1 MALRALRNDKLDYH
15 TLDEQTVVAVAQKG
29 DLSAQGYLITK
40 YKNVVRA
47 KARSYFLVGADKE
60 DVIQEGMIGLFKA
73 IRDYRPDRLANFKS
87 FAEIC
92 ITKQMLTAIRMAT
105 RKKHAPLNGYV
116 SLNYSYGDESNE
128 WQLIDAVT
136 AGDHQNPETI
146 VISSEQVKHIKAK
159 MEEVLSDFEQKVL
172 AQHLEGK
179 GYREI
184 AKDLDRHAKSVDNAL
199 QRIKKKLERCLHDSP
214 T

>member
-1 MALRALRNDKLDYH
+1 MTLRALHNDKLDYH
-15 TLDEQTVVAVAQKG
+15 ILDEKRVVALAQKG
-29 DLSAQGYLITK
+29 DQSAQDYLITK
-40 YKNVVRA
+40 YKNVVRV
-47 KARSYFLVGADKE
+47 KARAYFLVGADKE

-116 SLNYSYGDESNE
+116 SLNYSYGDESND

-136 AGDHQNPETI
+136 AGDHHNPETI
-146 VISSEQVKHIKAK
+146 VISSEQVKHIKSK
-159 MEEVLSDFEQKVL
+159 IEEVLSDFEQKVL

-179 GYREI
+179 GYRAI

-199 QRIKKKLERCLHDSP
+199 QRIKKKLESFLHSSP